1 MSISEYDVNDW
12 AEAIAN
18 LHGSTARDPGDARRA
33 YNAVANLWSGY
44 GYQDAPTEVLRM
56 LVNAI
61 EIGYMAALNDVR
73 DGDLDDEIRMWPPD
87 ASRTPFLIAHH
98 DGLQPTQHEAV

>member
-1 MSISEYDVNDW
+1 MSISEYDVDSW

-18 LHGSTARDPGDARRA
+18 LHASTAHDPGDARAA
-33 YNAVANLWSGY
+33 YNAVANLWSEY

-61 EIGYMAALNDVR
+61 EIGYMAALNDIR
-73 DGDLDDEIRMWPPD
+73 DGDLDDEIRMWRPEL
-87 ASRTPFLIAHH
+87 T
-98 DGLQPTQHEAV
+98 GQ

>member
-1 MSISEYDVNDW
+1 MSFSEYDVNQW

-18 LHGSTARDPGDARRA
+18 LHASTTHDSGDARQA
-33 YNAVANLWSGY
+33 YDAVANLWSGY

-73 DGDLDDEIRMWPPD
+73 SGDLDDEIRMWRPD
-87 ASRTPFLIAHH
+87 LAE
-98 DGLQPTQHEAV
+98 Q